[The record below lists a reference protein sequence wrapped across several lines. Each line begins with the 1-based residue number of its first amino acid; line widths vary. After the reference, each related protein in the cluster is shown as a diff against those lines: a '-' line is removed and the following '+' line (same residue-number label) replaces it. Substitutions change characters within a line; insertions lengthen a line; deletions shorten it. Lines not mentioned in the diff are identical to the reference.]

1 MTYTSKAYG
10 LTIRSSF
17 PFPELTPAAA
27 GAPVDVTIELGRVEH
42 TAALLSEPGLSFWAG
57 PVEAKLTYDGVGT
70 YHVAGGNRITVD
82 ALPGVDEREI
92 RFFALGPAM
101 SMLLHQRAL
110 LPLHAN
116 AVNVNGVGVL
126 FMGFS
131 GRGKSTTAAALC
143 ARGHPLIADDIS
155 PIQWTDAGPVV
166 LPGWPHMRLLPQS
179 MAALGAEM
187 SGPTLHA
194 RTDKYAWRAGQFATA
209 PVPLGRIYLIAD
221 GDRIGVEPLRPS
233 EAFGQLVAGTY
244 PVPARLMQFDGGTAG
259 HFKRCVSVASRAT
272 VAWLK
277 RPRALELLPELCR
290 TIEADVARGVAA

>member
-1 MTYTSKAYG
+1 MHTSKAYG

-17 PFPELTPAAA
+17 PFPELLPAPADA
-27 GAPVDVTIELGRVEH
+27 VVDVTIDRGPVEP
-42 TAALLSEPGLSFWAG
+42 AQPQLSEPALSFWAG
-57 PVEAKLTYDGVGT
+57 PAQAKLTYNGVGT
-70 YHVAGGNRITVD
+70 FHVADGTRMTIDV
-82 ALPGVDEREI
+82 APGVEEREI

-101 SMLLHQRAL
+101 SMLLHQREL

-143 ARGHPLIADDIS
+143 ARGHQLIADDIS
-155 PIQWTDAGPVV
+155 PVQWTNAGPVV

-179 MAALGAEM
+179 MTAVGGDT

-194 RTDKYAWRAGQFATA
+194 RSDKFAWHARHFATA

-221 GDRIGVEPLRPS
+221 GDRIEVEPLRPS

-244 PVPARLMQFDGGTAG
+244 PVAARLMQFDGGTAG
-259 HFKRCVSVASRAT
+259 HFRRCVAAASRAT
-272 VAWLK
+272 VAWLR
-277 RPRALELLPELCR
+277 RPRALELLPDLCR
-290 TIEADVARGVAA
+290 AIEIDVARGVAA

>member
-17 PFPELTPAAA
+17 EFPELLPALADAAA
-27 GAPVDVTIELGRVEH
+27 DVTINLGPVEP
-42 TAALLSEPGLSFWAG
+42 AQPQLREPALSFWAG
-57 PVEAKLTYDGVGT
+57 PGEAKLTYSGVGT
-70 YHVAGGNRITVD
+70 FHIAGGSRMTIDT
-82 ALPGVDEREI
+82 APGVEEREI

-101 SMLLHQRAL
+101 SILLHQRGL

-143 ARGHPLIADDIS
+143 ARGHQLIADDIS
-155 PIQWTDAGPVV
+155 PIQWTSAGPVV

-179 MAALGAEM
+179 MTALGAEM

-194 RTDKYAWRAGQFATA
+194 RTEKFAWHARQFATA
-209 PVPLGRIYLIAD
+209 PVPLGRIYLITD
-221 GDRIGVEPLRPS
+221 GDHIEVEPLRPS

-244 PVPARLMQFDGGTAG
+244 PVAARLMQFDGGTAG
-259 HFKRCVSVASRAT
+259 HFKRCVAAASRAT
-272 VAWLK
+272 VAWLR
-277 RPRALELLPELCR
+277 RPRSLELLPELCR
-290 TIEADVARGVAA
+290 AIEADVARGVAA